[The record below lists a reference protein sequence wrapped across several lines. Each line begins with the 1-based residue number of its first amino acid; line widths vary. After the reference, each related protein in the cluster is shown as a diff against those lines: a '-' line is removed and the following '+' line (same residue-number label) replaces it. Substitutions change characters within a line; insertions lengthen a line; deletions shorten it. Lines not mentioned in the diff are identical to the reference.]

1 MNPVKD
7 GLRKVLGSRVPAAFV
22 AGAVGLALVG
32 EWVIKS
38 VEPFGIIWLLIAGLV
53 FLGISVLL
61 VRGWFRRDSHGH
73 MTCVTG
79 AIARPARVLFVT
91 SSGRPEPGPAGIAIE
106 HFRAVGQLE
115 RVYVLHTDD
124 ERGHRSFK
132 ALRAWAEE
140 RVPPRTIHPITLP
153 AHATDD
159 PKDTYD
165 AIEAEYEE
173 LDSLGFEAD
182 EIVLDYTGGT
192 KAFAAAMTLAGAQGQ
207 RRLSYVAP
215 EGRDTA
221 GRRDPTAGYKVIE
234 VDLVFR
240 VAADSPRTSIRLEGE
255 PKP

>member
-32 EWVIKS
+32 EWVIKT
-38 VEPFGIIWLLIAGLV
+38 VEPHGIHWLLVAGIAFMV
-53 FLGISVLL
+53 VSVLL
-61 VRGWFRRDSHGH
+61 VRGWFDRDPEGH

-91 SSGRPEPGPAGIAIE
+91 SSGRDDPGPAGIAID
-106 HFRAVGQLE
+106 HFCAAGQLE

-124 ERGHRSFK
+124 TRGNRAFQ
-132 ALRAWAEE
+132 ALRQWAENHLALG
-140 RVPPRTIHPITLP
+140 TIKPITLP
-153 AHATDD
+153 ADATDD

-165 AIEAEYEE
+165 AIEAEYLE
-173 LDSLGFEAD
+173 LESLGFDDD

-192 KAFAAAMTLAGAQGQ
+192 KAFAAAMTLAGAQGR

-215 EGRDTA
+215 KGRDQA

-234 VDLVFR
+234 VDLVFK
-240 VAADSPRTSIRLEGE
+240 VATA
-255 PKP
+255 

>member
-22 AGAVGLALVG
+22 AGAIGLALVG

-38 VEPFGIIWLLIAGLV
+38 VEPHGIIYLLVAGLV

-61 VRGWFRRDSHGH
+61 VRGWFQRGAQGH

-91 SSGRPEPGPAGIAIE
+91 SSGRPDPGPAAIAIE
-106 HFRAVGQLE
+106 HFGAVGQLE

-124 ERGHRSFK
+124 DRGHRSFQ
-132 ALRAWAEE
+132 ALRTWAEA
-140 RVPPRTIHPITLP
+140 RLPPRVIHPITLP
-153 AHATDD
+153 SHATDD
-159 PKDTYD
+159 PKETYD

-173 LDSLGFEAD
+173 LDSLGFD
-182 EIVLDYTGGT
+182 DHEIVLDYTGGT

-215 EGRDTA
+215 KGRDAA
-221 GRRDPTAGYKVIE
+221 GRRDPSTGYKVIE
-234 VDLVFR
+234 VDLVFK
-240 VAADSPRTSIRLEGE
+240 VAAN
-255 PKP
+255 